1 MTSKTAL
8 MAFTRTNSE
17 ATETAPVTEAEE
29 NTFLRRSSRFTYPT
43 EALDTD
49 VVGFCPTGRPISNSV
64 LQLVEAGGPSDP
76 AIEFTAIFYGN
87 CKGKSRV
94 LDAERPSSGFSAAE
108 CLRRGAMAVLTPAVL
123 RKPPHIGGQAADVE
137 MFTIKVGALLFS
149 EVSLAFW
156 TGISVT

>member
-8 MAFTRTNSE
+8 MAFRRINSE
-17 ATETAPVTEAEE
+17 ETETTLVTEVEE
-29 NTFLRRSSRFTYPT
+29 NTLFLCRSTRFTYPT

-49 VVGFCPTGRPISNSV
+49 VVGFRPTGRPISNSV
-64 LQLVEAGGPSDP
+64 LQLVEASGPSDP

-94 LDAERPSSGFSAAE
+94 LDAEQASCEFLYSRMPCF
-108 CLRRGAMAVLTPAVL
+108 RAMVVLTPAVL
-123 RKPPHIGGQAADVE
+123 RKPPHIGGEAVDVE

-156 TGISVT
+156 T